1 MKTGFINA
9 NAKQYVSK
17 RYSYHGVQRDCLIQI
32 NPPPGIILPSA
43 IGDYLVLTFGSKDVN
58 ENEATLIGV
67 LIFAEGLK
75 KFTKRGFYYGLTTSY
90 GKEISEDGE
99 FAAGNYYFHI
109 VNEEGK

>member
-32 NPPPGIILPSA
+32 DPPPGEDFPNN
-43 IGDYLVLTFGSKDVN
+43 IGEYLVLTFGSKD
-58 ENEATLIGV
+58 ETQDEATLIGV

-75 KFTKRGFYYGLTTSY
+75 KFTIRGFQYGPTIEY
-90 GKEISEDGE
+90 GYDFHENGLYS
-99 FAAGNYYFHI
+99 AGNFYAHI
-109 VNEEGK
+109 IKM